1 MATKADFDE
10 QEWDGIHKGV
20 TGAGILVSL
29 SDRDF
34 TDSFGEANALAK
46 YLANQRST
54 SDSTLV
60 RDIASGHRSG
70 FGFRTSYQEL
80 ESDTLDALR
89 SAVATLT
96 AKAPDELPAY
106 RQLVLGAA
114 HTVADAKGGG
124 TSNEEQAAID
134 KIAQALGGS

>member
-89 SAVATLT
+89 SAVATL
-96 AKAPDELPAY
+96 PAY